1 MRGCRNWITALA
13 LLGALGCRQGKEPT
27 SEAGVAG
34 PEPTPVLR
42 WHFGGMRAPSGE
54 AARRAWVLLS
64 ETTELTRLRAQTL
77 DKLARAPFRA
87 WPRAAAATTNDFAP
101 AFREMWS
108 DLAAAESFFEAHGDT
123 NRFSELVLAVRLP
136 PERADFWRTN
146 LLEAL
151 TAWSGRRAAD
161 LGGDRGWQ
169 LSLTNP
175 PGLLCLARA
184 ADWTLIGWAADKP
197 ARLEQLRAR
206 LVRGEPSAAR
216 PTNAWLELFAE
227 PGRWPASVRARGLS
241 ALGAWLP
248 PGSLTPERLPVVR
261 LALHPR
267 RETMRLEGELIFPD
281 AIAARLDEW
290 QIPTEL
296 VRDPIIGFTAVRGV
310 AGLLAQG
317 FAALGLPADSAPNQL
332 FVWVGAAFPVQI
344 LAAAPTPAA
353 EKVLQSAAAVL
364 PARFNAALR
373 AADAGALEL
382 LTNAAG
388 EVALRWTDI
397 PPFITPFLTVAAGS
411 NQTHLVAGLY
421 PNWAVPDSPA
431 PTALFEHLAR
441 GTNLVFYDWEFTG
454 PRSYAWRA
462 GWNVP
467 RHILH
472 KPRLSADTAS
482 IAFLNSLT
490 NHPGNTVT
498 EVRLTDT
505 NRLTLVREGPFAFAA
520 AELVWLAHWLESP
533 DFPFRLSFPPAP
545 ATETEP

>member
-1 MRGCRNWITALA
+1 
-13 LLGALGCRQGKEPT
+13 
-27 SEAGVAG
+27 
-34 PEPTPVLR
+34 
-42 WHFGGMRAPSGE
+42 
-54 AARRAWVLLS
+54 
-64 ETTELTRLRAQTL
+64 
-77 DKLARAPFRA
+77 
-87 WPRAAAATTNDFAP
+87 
-101 AFREMWS
+101 
-108 DLAAAESFFEAHGDT
+108 
-123 NRFSELVLAVRLP
+123 
-136 PERADFWRTN
+136 
-146 LLEAL
+146 
-151 TAWSGRRAAD
+151 
-161 LGGDRGWQ
+161 
-169 LSLTNP
+169 
-175 PGLLCLARA
+175 
-184 ADWTLIGWAADKP
+184 
-197 ARLEQLRAR
+197 
-206 LVRGEPSAAR
+206 
-216 PTNAWLELFAE
+216 
-227 PGRWPASVRARGLS
+227 
-241 ALGAWLP
+241 
-248 PGSLTPERLPVVR
+248 
-261 LALHPR
+261 
-267 RETMRLEGELIFPD
+267 MRLEGELIFPD

-533 DFPFRLSFPPAP
+533 DFPFRRRNPSRNLSRTPHSAGDGVARTPGATFLPPRCARRARSPARHARTFRGLSHERLGLCSGHAFAGQIRSAVCRGAP
-545 ATETEP
+545 RHSGRRQLAGARLPRRGRDSVFRRARRRSARLGCGRQRLH